1 MTRRNHIPYLT
12 DYTEMSEKKTATSFN
27 PAFLES
33 LKKKN
38 KNCWKCPKCYS
49 FNDNSLMQCRSCEAD
64 KPKDLPS
71 STSPVNPPVQQDT
84 TGGDKKAATSFN
96 PAFLESLKKKN
107 QNCWKCPKCYSFNDN
122 SLMQCRSCEADKP
135 DSVSSESASVKRP
148 AENAASNDDKKPKV
162 TGFVFKPT
170 DNTKTKSLFD
180 SVSTSSQSSTPA
192 PSFPSVFKF
201 GVGDKA
207 IALNLPQTKTEEPKK
222 VEEPKKEDSDSDCMK
237 YESDDD
243 AHGTVPEQDYS
254 DDEKC
259 EDVMEGRKSVSF
271 AKCTTVKTP
280 LSKDSRSYEVYVFG
294 SGDCGQLGLN
304 MDVIQVGRCCDGWTE
319 DEHLSADEASRPVTH
334 SIDG

>member
-1 MTRRNHIPYLT
+1 
-12 DYTEMSEKKTATSFN
+12 MSEKKAATSFN

-49 FNDNSLMQCRSCEAD
+49 FNDNSLTQCRSCEAD
-64 KPKDLPS
+64 KPNDLPS
-71 STSPVNPPVQQDT
+71 TTSAPNPPVQQDT

-122 SLMQCRSCEADKP
+122 SLTQCRSCEADKP
-135 DSVSSESASVKRP
+135 SATSSESSSVKRP
-148 AENAASNDDKKPKV
+148 AENAPSNDDKKPKV

-170 DNTKTKSLFD
+170 GDTKTKSLFD
-180 SVSTSSQSSTPA
+180 SVSTNSQSSTTA

-207 IALNLPQTKTEEPKK
+207 VALNLPQPKAEEAKKEEK
-222 VEEPKKEDSDSDCMK
+222 VEEIKKEESKPAKEDSDSDCMK

-254 DDEKC
+254 EDEKC
-259 EDVMEGRKSVSF
+259 QDVMEGRKSVSF
-271 AKCTTVKTP
+271 SKCTTAKTP

-304 MDVIQVGRCCDGWTE
+304 MDVIQVNVAMRLDG
-319 DEHLSADEASRPVTH
+319 
-334 SIDG
+334 G

>member
-1 MTRRNHIPYLT
+1 
-12 DYTEMSEKKTATSFN
+12 MSEKKAATSFN

-49 FNDNSLMQCRSCEAD
+49 FNDNSLTQCRSCEAD
-64 KPKDLPS
+64 KPSDLPTT
-71 STSPVNPPVQQDT
+71 TSPSIPVQQDT
-84 TGGDKKAATSFN
+84 TGGEKKPATSFN

-135 DSVSSESASVKRP
+135 NCTSSESSSVKRP
-148 AENAASNDDKKPKV
+148 AESVPSKDEKKPKV
-162 TGFVFKPT
+162 TGFVFKPSG
-170 DNTKTKSLFD
+170 DAKTKSLFD
-180 SVSTSSQSSTPA
+180 SVSTNPQSSTAA

-207 IALNLPQTKTEEPKK
+207 VALNLPQSKAAETEEFKEK
-222 VEEPKKEDSDSDCMK
+222 QVEEMKEKQVEETKQPNETKQAKKDDSDSDCMK

-254 DDEKC
+254 EDEKC
-259 EDVMEGRKSVSF
+259 PDVMKGRKAVSF
-271 AKCTTVKTP
+271 AKCTTAKTP
-280 LSKDSRSYEVYVFG
+280 LSKNSRSYEVYVFG
-294 SGDCGQLGLN
+294 SGDCGQLGLD
-304 MDVIQVGRCCDGWTE
+304 MDVIQVGRCCDESGRRM
-319 DEHLSADEASRPVTH
+319 SISRLTRPR
-334 SIDG
+334 GR